1 MLEEHGW
8 KLHGCFVE
16 RFGSVKPAIVVD
28 LWEMESMAHV
38 ERVMSGDFYRQDARY
53 QNAVAVL
60 KAAVTE
66 ETLTFMEK
74 KGGILQNVYP

>member
-1 MLEEHGW
+1 
-8 KLHGCFVE
+8 
-16 RFGSVKPAIVVD
+16 
-28 LWEMESMAHV
+28 MESMAHV